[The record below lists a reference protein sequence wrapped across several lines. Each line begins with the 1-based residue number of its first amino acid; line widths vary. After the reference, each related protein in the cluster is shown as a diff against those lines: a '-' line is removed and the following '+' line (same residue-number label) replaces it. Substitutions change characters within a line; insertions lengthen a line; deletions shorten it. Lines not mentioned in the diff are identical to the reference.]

1 MICVRVLARSAY
13 SQSARDRS
21 RYGAPLPEVDRVPDV
36 MIRRWIAVPRRPREQ
51 TRVDV
56 ELEQRIV
63 VSWQATPIDSRSA
76 TN

>member
-1 MICVRVLARSAY
+1 
-13 SQSARDRS
+13 
-21 RYGAPLPEVDRVPDV
+21 